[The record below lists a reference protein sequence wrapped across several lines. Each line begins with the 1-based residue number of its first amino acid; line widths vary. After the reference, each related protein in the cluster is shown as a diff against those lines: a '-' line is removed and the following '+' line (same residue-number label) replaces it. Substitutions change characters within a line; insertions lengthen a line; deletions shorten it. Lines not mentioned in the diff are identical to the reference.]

1 MNQSPIKPEQA
12 RTDRHVEAFLRALNA
27 ADAPRWKVC
36 RRRKPVKCSLTHKS
50 RSPLI

>member
-27 ADAPRWKVC
+27 VDAP
-36 RRRKPVKCSLTHKS
+36 PGGKS
-50 RSPLI
+50 AAGANPSSAH